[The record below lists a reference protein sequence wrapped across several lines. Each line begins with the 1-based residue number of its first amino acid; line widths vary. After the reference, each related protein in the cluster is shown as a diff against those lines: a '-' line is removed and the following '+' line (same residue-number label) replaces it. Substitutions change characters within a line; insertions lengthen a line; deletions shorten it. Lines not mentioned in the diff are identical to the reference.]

1 MTDKWYDNSLQK
13 DSLKMKSC
21 SLSDAK
27 LLIGGVKGLKDLGI

>member
-13 DSLKMKSC
+13 DFSNMKSY

-27 LLIGGVKGLKDLGI
+27 LLIGGVKGLKDIGI